1 MRSINKFFI
10 ATALLISA
18 LVVVTL
24 ITKDSDF
31 FRDFVAL
38 KTSQLLQRNV
48 TFSDLDIDIDID
60 RSINITVANVVIAQ
74 PEGFKGPAFLSLASA
89 ELNAS
94 IPDLFLSQPKIKS
107 LRFTQPKLHLI
118 QGVEGHSNWQFKLNK
133 NQATALTSG
142 KPAKGI
148 PVFLESANIDDL
160 QLTLIDSQEE
170 TRTLRVDATLDQDLS
185 GAKLSVVG
193 DVNKAPLQADF
204 TASSADA
211 FTSLTDINVGL
222 DMHLGDVHLEGKALV
237 RDLRSPNMP
246 QVEIALQGPSVEYF
260 TELLNLP
267 PFSQGALD
275 LSISVQPGIEKIVVR
290 LDGLVGDFSGVIS
303 GTVNNFRTLTDVEL
317 AVAVSGPDIG
327 RLADLLGAPK
337 FPHVPFSAT
346 GKVKRDQQRLSVS
359 ESRINI
365 GRLQIA
371 AGLDIPNLETPIQAN
386 LSAQASVPAIEI
398 FQDVFQLPEEVK
410 GAVTAQLSLETDKQN
425 TKLSSLITTE
435 YGELKADG
443 WLRGQR
449 KLTGT
454 SLTLSAKG
462 DDLGALLMLAHQK
475 PSFRDRWSL
484 NTDLLVTNNDIEL
497 SAGKLV
503 VEGISSNFSASF
515 PREGPATEFTTAHN
529 LTVTDLR
536 KTLSHWLKND
546 DTLALVPNQTVTGSF
561 NADWS
566 KDTLNLQDL
575 DLTLSEIQV
584 QGAITVIPKKKSVV
598 GDLSLQGSK
607 LTELLPTKH
616 LPPEI
621 PQDQLDKSLSATSK
635 FTVTP
640 KGWEVKDLKLQ
651 IGDLAVNG
659 DVQFSQDTVD
669 VDAMFAV
676 ENAYDWV
683 VMENTTALTE
693 PLTMTAKVNLSQSGS
708 QASIREF
715 TLNTAAGATIFSRG
729 ELQFGENFSGTGL
742 EIQVDL
748 PNLQRLGW
756 LANLTLPKI
765 PLQIDA
771 SFNGD
776 KSHLTADTLAVKSL
790 DSEFSGQLRIS
801 NPSHPNIQLALHS
814 SMIDLRPLYAS
825 ETTIIKEESLSPAV
839 SAPAPTQPKKKNRR
853 KSKSGKENAEPKNK
867 KIARNKRVIPTAEIN
882 LEFLKRFD
890 ADINITA
897 DRFIFRERRLNNIEL
912 ISHITD
918 GHFIVDKAVVKSE
931 LGGRIEL
938 SGFGIPGDG
947 DQHFGLTIEG
957 DEVRPIL
964 PNSALAAEDLAAL
977 PPADFSG
984 ELYGSGNTLR
994 ELAQSLN
1001 GSLQVTMDE
1010 GVIPGELS
1018 GFFANDF
1025 LVELVS
1031 LLNVV
1036 KEEEE
1041 MTKLQCVA
1049 AFAAVVN
1056 GKVKGDPFATVISDE
1071 LAIVSKGQVDLHNE
1085 KLFLAFNTVP
1095 QKGLGISASTAFNP
1109 FVGVAGTLAR
1119 PQMSLDPEG
1128 TIVQGGLAVMT
1139 GGISL
1144 IGKGFIDR
1152 LSVSKK
1158 SCAKA
1163 RARAEKPLES
1173 SRQAFEK
1180 FRETVLP

>member
-10 ATALLISA
+10 ATVLLISA

-133 NQATALTSG
+133 TQATALTSG

-148 PVFLESANIDDL
+148 PVFLESASIDDL

-193 DVNKAPLQADF
+193 DVNKAPLQADV

-237 RDLRSPNMP
+237 RDLRSPNTP

-454 SLTLSAKG
+454 SLTLSARG
-462 DDLGALLMLAHQK
+462 DDLGTLLMLAHQK

-515 PREGPATEFTTAHN
+515 PRKGPAAKFTTAHN

-621 PQDQLDKSLSATSK
+621 PQDQLDKSLIATSK
-635 FTVTP
+635 FTATS
-640 KGWEVKDLKLQ
+640 KGWEVKDLKLE
-651 IGDLAVNG
+651 IGDLAVKG
-659 DVQFSQDTVD
+659 DVQFSQGTVD

-683 VMENTTALTE
+683 VIENTTALTE

-708 QASIREF
+708 QASIREL

-742 EIQVDL
+742 EIQIDL

-756 LANLTLPKI
+756 LANLSLPKI

-853 KSKSGKENAEPKNK
+853 KSKSGKENAEPKKK
-867 KIARNKRVIPTAEIN
+867 KIARNKRVIPPAEIN
-882 LEFLKRFD
+882 LAFLKHFD

-957 DEVRPIL
+957 EEVRPIL
-964 PNSALAAEDLAAL
+964 PNSAVAAEDLAAL

-1001 GSLQVTMDE
+1001 GSLQVTLDE
-1010 GVIPGELS
+1010 GVIQGELS
-1018 GFFANDF
+1018 GFFTNDF

-1036 KEEEE
+1036 KEKEEN
-1041 MTKLQCVA
+1041 TKLQCVA

>member
-1 MRSINKFFI
+1 
-10 ATALLISA
+10 
-18 LVVVTL
+18 
-24 ITKDSDF
+24 
-31 FRDFVAL
+31 
-38 KTSQLLQRNV
+38 
-48 TFSDLDIDIDID
+48 
-60 RSINITVANVVIAQ
+60 
-74 PEGFKGPAFLSLASA
+74 
-89 ELNAS
+89 
-94 IPDLFLSQPKIKS
+94 
-107 LRFTQPKLHLI
+107 
-118 QGVEGHSNWQFKLNK
+118 
-133 NQATALTSG
+133 
-142 KPAKGI
+142 
-148 PVFLESANIDDL
+148 
-160 QLTLIDSQEE
+160 
-170 TRTLRVDATLDQDLS
+170 
-185 GAKLSVVG
+185 
-193 DVNKAPLQADF
+193 
-204 TASSADA
+204 
-211 FTSLTDINVGL
+211 
-222 DMHLGDVHLEGKALV
+222 
-237 RDLRSPNMP
+237 
-246 QVEIALQGPSVEYF
+246 
-260 TELLNLP
+260 
-267 PFSQGALD
+267 
-275 LSISVQPGIEKIVVR
+275 
-290 LDGLVGDFSGVIS
+290 
-303 GTVNNFRTLTDVEL
+303 
-317 AVAVSGPDIG
+317 
-327 RLADLLGAPK
+327 
-337 FPHVPFSAT
+337 
-346 GKVKRDQQRLSVS
+346 
-359 ESRINI
+359 
-365 GRLQIA
+365 
-371 AGLDIPNLETPIQAN
+371 
-386 LSAQASVPAIEI
+386 
-398 FQDVFQLPEEVK
+398 
-410 GAVTAQLSLETDKQN
+410 
-425 TKLSSLITTE
+425 
-435 YGELKADG
+435 
-443 WLRGQR
+443 
-449 KLTGT
+449 
-454 SLTLSAKG
+454 
-462 DDLGALLMLAHQK
+462 
-475 PSFRDRWSL
+475 
-484 NTDLLVTNNDIEL
+484 
-497 SAGKLV
+497 
-503 VEGISSNFSASF
+503 
-515 PREGPATEFTTAHN
+515 
-529 LTVTDLR
+529 
-536 KTLSHWLKND
+536 
-546 DTLALVPNQTVTGSF
+546 
-561 NADWS
+561 
-566 KDTLNLQDL
+566 
-575 DLTLSEIQV
+575 
-584 QGAITVIPKKKSVV
+584 
-598 GDLSLQGSK
+598 
-607 LTELLPTKH
+607 
-616 LPPEI
+616 
-621 PQDQLDKSLSATSK
+621 
-635 FTVTP
+635 
-640 KGWEVKDLKLQ
+640 
-651 IGDLAVNG
+651 
-659 DVQFSQDTVD
+659 
-669 VDAMFAV
+669 
-676 ENAYDWV
+676 
-683 VMENTTALTE
+683 
-693 PLTMTAKVNLSQSGS
+693 MTAKVNLSQSGS
-708 QASIREF
+708 QASIREL

-742 EIQVDL
+742 EIQIDL

-853 KSKSGKENAEPKNK
+853 KSKSGKENAEPKKK

-957 DEVRPIL
+957 EEVRPIL
-964 PNSALAAEDLAAL
+964 PNSAVAAEDLAAL

-1001 GSLQVTMDE
+1001 GSLQVTLDE
-1010 GVIPGELS
+1010 GVIQGELS
-1018 GFFANDF
+1018 GFFTNDF

-1036 KEEEE
+1036 KEKEEN
-1041 MTKLQCVA
+1041 TKLQCVA

-1163 RARAEKPLES
+1163 QARAEKPLES

-1180 FRETVLP
+1180 FRTTVLP

>member
-10 ATALLISA
+10 ATVLLISA

-133 NQATALTSG
+133 TQATALTSG

-148 PVFLESANIDDL
+148 PVFLESASIDDL

-193 DVNKAPLQADF
+193 DVNKAPLQADV

-237 RDLRSPNMP
+237 RDLRSPNTP

-621 PQDQLDKSLSATSK
+621 PQDQLDKSLIATSK
-635 FTVTP
+635 FTATS
-640 KGWEVKDLKLQ
+640 KGWEVKDLKLE
-651 IGDLAVNG
+651 IGDLAVKG

-683 VMENTTALTE
+683 VIENTTALTE

-742 EIQVDL
+742 EIQIDL

-756 LANLTLPKI
+756 LANLSLPKI

-825 ETTIIKEESLSPAV
+825 ETTIIKEESLSPPV
-839 SAPAPTQPKKKNRR
+839 SAPVPAQPKKKNRR
-853 KSKSGKENAEPKNK
+853 KSRSGEENAEPKKK
-867 KIARNKRVIPTAEIN
+867 KIARNKRVIPSAEIN
-882 LEFLKRFD
+882 LEFLKHFN

-918 GHFIVDKAVVKSE
+918 GHFIVDKAAVKSE

-1036 KEEEE
+1036 KEKEE

-1180 FRETVLP
+1180 FRTTVLP

>member
-31 FRDFVAL
+31 FRNFVAL

-142 KPAKGI
+142 KPAKGT

-193 DVNKAPLQADF
+193 DVNKAPLQADV

-515 PREGPATEFTTAHN
+515 PRKGPATEFTTAHN

-669 VDAMFAV
+669 VNAMFAV

-683 VMENTTALTE
+683 VIEDTTALTE

-708 QASIREF
+708 QASIREL

-742 EIQVDL
+742 EIQIDL

-756 LANLTLPKI
+756 LANLSLPKI

-825 ETTIIKEESLSPAV
+825 ETTIIQEESLSPPV
-839 SAPAPTQPKKKNRR
+839 SAAVPAQPKKKNRR
-853 KSKSGKENAEPKNK
+853 KSRSREENSEPKKK
-867 KIARNKRVIPTAEIN
+867 KIARNKRVIPSAEIN
-882 LEFLKRFD
+882 L
-890 ADINITA
+890 
-897 DRFIFRERRLNNIEL
+897 
-912 ISHITD
+912 
-918 GHFIVDKAVVKSE
+918 
-931 LGGRIEL
+931 
-938 SGFGIPGDG
+938 
-947 DQHFGLTIEG
+947 
-957 DEVRPIL
+957 
-964 PNSALAAEDLAAL
+964 
-977 PPADFSG
+977 
-984 ELYGSGNTLR
+984 
-994 ELAQSLN
+994 
-1001 GSLQVTMDE
+1001 
-1010 GVIPGELS
+1010 
-1018 GFFANDF
+1018 
-1025 LVELVS
+1025 
-1031 LLNVV
+1031 
-1036 KEEEE
+1036 
-1041 MTKLQCVA
+1041 
-1049 AFAAVVN
+1049 
-1056 GKVKGDPFATVISDE
+1056 
-1071 LAIVSKGQVDLHNE
+1071 
-1085 KLFLAFNTVP
+1085 
-1095 QKGLGISASTAFNP
+1095 
-1109 FVGVAGTLAR
+1109 
-1119 PQMSLDPEG
+1119 
-1128 TIVQGGLAVMT
+1128 
-1139 GGISL
+1139 
-1144 IGKGFIDR
+1144 
-1152 LSVSKK
+1152 
-1158 SCAKA
+1158 
-1163 RARAEKPLES
+1163 
-1173 SRQAFEK
+1173 
-1180 FRETVLP
+1180 